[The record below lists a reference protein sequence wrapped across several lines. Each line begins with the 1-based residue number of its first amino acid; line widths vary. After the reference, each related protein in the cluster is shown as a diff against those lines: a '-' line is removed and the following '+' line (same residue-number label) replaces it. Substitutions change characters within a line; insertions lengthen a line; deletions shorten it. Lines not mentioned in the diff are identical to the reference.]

1 MASDLLKLKVTTHG
15 VKALTKE
22 KKEIKLKE
30 WENLFNKVKKVSL
43 STEKGKAKRTRS
55 EEVCEEFEKE
65 LRNLSPLKEEM
76 VKPSRKIRKVTI
88 IKKVLREQ
96 FTKR

>member
-1 MASDLLKLKVTTHG
+1 MKKAQEKKIKVASDLLKLKVTTHG
-15 VKALTKE
+15 VKALMKE

-55 EEVCEEFEKE
+55 EEV
-65 LRNLSPLKEEM
+65 
-76 VKPSRKIRKVTI
+76 
-88 IKKVLREQ
+88 
-96 FTKR
+96 